1 MVEKL
6 IAGLLVLVFV
16 GVSFAEF
23 DAVAGTAQI
32 AQDKAG
38 QDTRRAVEPDAER
51 AKDDDREERLDAQ
64 TKARRDAQLKAEESE
79 REGNAVDSQRR
90 AVERKARLK
99 ALIEK

>member
-16 GVSFAEF
+16 GASFAEL
-23 DAVAGTAQI
+23 DTVAGTIQV
-32 AQDKAG
+32 AQD

-51 AKDDDREERLDAQ
+51 AKDDDREELLDAQ

-79 REGNAVDSQRR
+79 RDGNAVDSQRR
-90 AVERKARLK
+90 AIERKARIK